1 MQQGNINEECVGG
14 EGREYVHAKHAGG
27 SPSFEDYCTVDTDSL
42 LTVGIPVVLEHGVKV
57 FAAYLEDRLVH
68 VDRFVLHHDRE
79 IAGLLVVKREAE
91 TVRHRRAL
99 LTTHTDRPPHHAG
112 VRATGKHFM

>member
-1 MQQGNINEECVGG
+1 MRRGG
-14 EGREYVHAKHAGG
+14 EGICACKARRGVLLVLKI
-27 SPSFEDYCTVDTDSL
+27 TVQLTHSL

-57 FAAYLEDRLVH
+57 FTAYLKDGLVH

-79 IAGLLVVKREAE
+79 IAGLLVVKREAK

-99 LTTHTDRPPHHAG
+99 LTAHTDRPPHHAG
-112 VRATGKHFM
+112 VRATGKHLM